1 MAEQVTQLL
10 PVDDGV
16 PKWAGIYRFNEEWLR
31 PELSASFPAH
41 LLESPLE
48 WRDLVLDTGVMA
60 QIEELHTWLKYGN
73 TLMDEWQLAKKVKP
87 PVTKSGSC
95 FLMKA
100 MPYLVN
106 ALRSVHPTT
115 GMPTS

>member
-16 PKWAGIYRFNEEWLR
+16 PKWAGIYRLNEEWLR

-60 QIEELHTWLKYGN
+60 QIEELHAWLKYGH
-73 TLMDEWQLAKKVKP
+73 TLMDAEASA
-87 PVTKSGSC
+87 TKGARLKC
-95 FLMKA
+95 FLSGKDQIQIA
-100 MPYLVN
+100 RNTKINIKDTNKPVLSFQ
-106 ALRSVHPTT
+106 R
-115 GMPTS
+115 